1 MAEPLVGLRFT
12 ASAVPQP
19 QGQRGLHRV
28 AASAVRQ
35 PHSNR
40 RVLHAARLCQFRG
53 GRLCAR
59 AAVAGPPEVDED
71 EAMSIDNLHRFFDLN
86 IGKWDG
92 SFYVRS
98 SPLIF
103 SRRTVILS

>member
-19 QGQRGLHRV
+19 QGQRGLPRV
-28 AASAVRQ
+28 ATSAVPLPQ
-35 PHSNR
+35 SNR
-40 RVLHAARLCQFRG
+40 RLLRAARLG
-53 GRLCAR
+53 AR
-59 AAVAGPPEVDED
+59 AAVAGPPEVD

-98 SPLIF
+98 SPAPRL
-103 SRRTVILS
+103 